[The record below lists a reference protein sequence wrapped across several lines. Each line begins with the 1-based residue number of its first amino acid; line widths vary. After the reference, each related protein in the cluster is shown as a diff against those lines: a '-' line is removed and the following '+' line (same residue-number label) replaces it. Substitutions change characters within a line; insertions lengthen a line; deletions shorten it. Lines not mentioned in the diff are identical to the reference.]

1 MCFAAAMTVATIAVT
16 TVTTTVATTATV
28 AGTGTGTESVTTIA
42 ATTVAALARARAK
55 ATQYQVVHRRLAIVS
70 RSAGVATNST
80 KCKKTTVMSWAVA
93 QRAGSLCA
101 VSVINMCSDRK
112 AASPDG
118 LAANRGLPD
127 TAQHSTA
134 QLNATQRNK
143 RNTQPLLLSTVKRPS
158 SGRDTKSSACVYA
171 KRLWPLALGTRH
183 RGTFPR
189 HMGAFITSLLA
200 PCFCAAAYVVRP
212 PEGLLGV
219 PFVWALGLIAS

>member
-1 MCFAAAMTVATIAVT
+1 MFCSGYDRRDDRRDDRDYDRCAIYPRSMTAFPLWVYCAHPRMRA
-16 TVTTTVATTATV
+16 VATTATV

-127 TAQHSTA
+127 TAQHSSA
-134 QLNATQRNK
+134 QRNATQQ
-143 RNTQPLLLSTVKRPS
+143 TQHPAAS
-158 SGRDTKSSACVYA
+158 SLHCQET
-171 KRLWPLALGTRH
+171 
-183 RGTFPR
+183 
-189 HMGAFITSLLA
+189 
-200 PCFCAAAYVVRP
+200 VVRP
-212 PEGLLGV
+212 
-219 PFVWALGLIAS
+219 